1 MEEQTQMTTLQT
13 TYIKVVVSADPH
25 EKLFIDDC

>member
-1 MEEQTQMTTLQT
+1 MEEQTQMTNIHKLLCE
-13 TYIKVVVSADPH
+13 VVVSADPH